1 MRDEMVERVRGFNR
15 VISERIGALG
25 ETYLGRGRPLGET
38 RLLWEIGAEGADV
51 RDLRRRLAIDAG
63 YTSRLLRSLE
73 AKGMVSVDAGT
84 SDRRIRRA
92 SLTPRGLV
100 ERAELDRLS
109 DGLVASML
117 EPLDDGQRDRL
128 VAAMLDVQRLIE
140 ASMITTAVSDPTTA
154 DSRWCIEQYFAEPGE
169 RFEAG
174 FDPALSIPAD
184 AHELTP
190 PAGLLRV
197 AHLRGRPVGCGALK
211 FHGRAPAELKR
222 MWVSPDVRGMGLG
235 RRLLRELEQDA
246 ASAGATVVRLETNR
260 TLTEAINLYRQ
271 AGYREVDRFNDE
283 PYAHHWFEKRIR
295 SPAGRRQRSTRGQR
309 ASATSA
315 GDSP

>member
-1 MRDEMVERVRGFNR
+1 MQDGMVERVRGFNR
-15 VISERIGALG
+15 VVSERIGALG

-38 RLLWEIGAEGADV
+38 RLLWEIGADGADV
-51 RDLRRRLAIDAG
+51 RDLRRRLGIDAG
-63 YTSRLLRSLE
+63 YASRLLRSLE
-73 AKGMVSVDAGT
+73 AEGMVRVEAGT
-84 SDRRIRRA
+84 TDRRIRRA
-92 SLTPRGLV
+92 SLTARGLT

-109 DGLVASML
+109 DGLVTSML
-117 EPLDDGQRDRL
+117 EPLDDRQRDRL
-128 VAAMLDVQRLIE
+128 VTAMLDVQRLIE
-140 ASMITTAVSDPTTA
+140 ASMITTAVSDPSTA
-154 DSRWCIEQYFAEPGE
+154 DSRWCIEQYFAELSE

-174 FDPALSIPAD
+174 FDPVLSIPAD
-184 AHELTP
+184 AVDLTP

-235 RRLLRELEQDA
+235 RRLLGELEQDA

-295 SPAGRRQRSTRGQR
+295 SY
-309 ASATSA
+309 
-315 GDSP
+315 